1 MTDGIGLKSKS
12 LNKKIIIFQMTLMD
26 RILGVLSGILLTII
40 PIICLILGFEQVIG
54 MIILLL
60 VMIGYCV
67 FMFFNVF
74 KTYLCFDKKNNKL
87 IIRETPGFK
96 KDELYLENIISI
108 EVSDG
113 VYTKEFFTIDINMP
127 GYTKKISSWS
137 VPPKSRISMFGSYK
151 RQIKRLKKFCKECN
165 EYLNKEMDN

>member
-1 MTDGIGLKSKS
+1 MTDGIGLKNKS
-12 LNKKIIIFQMTLMD
+12 LNNRIIIFQMTLMD
-26 RILGVLSGILLTII
+26 RILGVWSGIVLTAI
-40 PIICLILGFEQVIG
+40 PIMCLVLDFEQVIG
-54 MIILLL
+54 MISLLL
-60 VMIGYCV
+60 VMIIYCV

-74 KTYLCFDKKNNKL
+74 KTYICLDRKNKKL

-113 VYTKEFFTIDINMP
+113 IYTKEFFTIDINMP

-137 VPPKSRISMFGSYK
+137 VPPKSRISMFGSYN
-151 RQIKRLKKFCKECN
+151 RQTKRLKKFCEECN
-165 EYLNKEMDN
+165 EYLKQKNR